1 MDIIKLLD
9 CPEFIAGDNTILRE
23 ILHPAKTSLSLGYS
37 LAHARVPAGKT
48 SFRHALKSSEVYYI
62 LEGKGEMMIDSES
75 QAVQP
80 GDTVYIPPQ
89 AVQCIKN
96 TGTSDLVFL
105 CMVDPAWKL
114 EDEIVLEQE

>member
-1 MDIIKLLD
+1 MNVIKLLD

-23 ILHPAKTSLSLGYS
+23 ILHPGKASLVLGYS

-62 LEGKGEMMIDSES
+62 LEGEGEMMIDSET

-80 GDTVYIPPQ
+80 GDTVYIPPH

-114 EDEIVLEQE
+114 EDEIVLEHE

>member
-1 MDIIKLLD
+1 MI
-9 CPEFIAGDNTILRE
+9 
-23 ILHPAKTSLSLGYS
+23 
-37 LAHARVPAGKT
+37 
-48 SFRHALKSSEVYYI
+48 
-62 LEGKGEMMIDSES
+62 IDSEMQS
-75 QAVQP
+75 VQP

-114 EDEIVLEQE
+114 EDEIVLEWE